1 MCKAELSPCFS
12 IFRWNVALQFGGF
25 LKSEGDGK
33 NGGRK
38 NYANLNKYVFPV
50 NLFEDESGQRS
61 LALVVKD
68 RTIFLYPAPQ
78 AESPIM
84 CIPAADAQV
93 QYVVEHRKIRV
104 YVRRNTDEE
113 ERIDFILPL
122 AKDYDRYSTELQQ
135 QRFPPAKEK
144 NRGGSRKPFII
155 CKKNLLAFYKNKYRK
170 SPEFIIEKDL
180 YKVDISSTRVIT
192 FKPLQPTSEKGESL
206 IQRSLTVTTDLQWNK
221 WQFCLKL
228 IGFRSFAESTPPRFF
243 PQIIYGFVSAPAADL
258 RGPGRMFGRLGLDTP
273 KDRVSFAMPEDD
285 AQDLSSRSSTSGS
298 G

>member
-1 MCKAELSPCFS
+1 MLTRVRGRDSVEKGSG
-12 IFRWNVALQFGGF
+12 WNVALQFGGF

-104 YVRRNTDEE
+104 YVR
-113 ERIDFILPL
+113 
-122 AKDYDRYSTELQQ
+122 
-135 QRFPPAKEK
+135 
-144 NRGGSRKPFII
+144 
-155 CKKNLLAFYKNKYRK
+155 
-170 SPEFIIEKDL
+170 
-180 YKVDISSTRVIT
+180 
-192 FKPLQPTSEKGESL
+192 
-206 IQRSLTVTTDLQWNK
+206 
-221 WQFCLKL
+221 
-228 IGFRSFAESTPPRFF
+228 
-243 PQIIYGFVSAPAADL
+243 
-258 RGPGRMFGRLGLDTP
+258 
-273 KDRVSFAMPEDD
+273 
-285 AQDLSSRSSTSGS
+285 
-298 G
+298 